1 MVYLLDTNIVVLM
14 IRGLKVFAK
23 PNDRQ
28 RERHK
33 AAYRI
38 LRRARNHKISGDNV
52 GVSAI
57 TVAELEFGSWN
68 SPDYESERDAAR
80 RALAPFEFLPFDAGD
95 CAMQYG
101 RVRHSLESAGT
112 PIGSLDTLIAAHAL
126 AVGAALIA
134 SDTLEF
140 SRVPGLKCENWAL

>member
-1 MVYLLDTNIVVLM
+1 MV
-14 IRGLKVFAK
+14 RGLKVFAK
-23 PNDRQ
+23 TTESQ
-28 RERHK
+28 RERQK

-38 LRRARNHKISGDNV
+38 FRRARKHKISGDIV
-52 GVSAI
+52 AVSAI

-68 SPDYESERDAAR
+68 SPDYESESDAAR
-80 RALAPFEFLPFDAGD
+80 RAIAPLEFLAFDAGD

-126 AVGAALIA
+126 AIGATLVT
-134 SDTLEF
+134 SDILEF
-140 SRVPGLKCENWAL
+140 SRVPGLKFENWAQ